1 MPLSAYAGD
10 HGLGRGGMRDSGG
23 NDCGDESA
31 MLRRIPPQK
40 MEVPRAL
47 PVGLHFTERGEG
59 MRRSAFFLHLG
70 WLVIIVIA
78 MPSLFLFLSLPP
90 AHGINFYKWVDKNG
104 AVNFSDD
111 PEKVPPQYRDQV
123 EREVGEDTSSAE
135 PPTTVQS
142 PSQGSEEVR
151 AARKDIHGMGETWWR
166 DKARPW
172 NQQLKDATANLEAVN
187 NKIVERTKTV
197 TQKYS
202 SPTQVNLYNAGLE
215 TLKGER
221 AKYQAQVDEAK
232 EMLRKLAKEAED
244 AKADPDWLK

>member
-1 MPLSAYAGD
+1 MKNINVSLY
-10 HGLGRGGMRDSGG
+10 
-23 NDCGDESA
+23 
-31 MLRRIPPQK
+31 
-40 MEVPRAL
+40 
-47 PVGLHFTERGEG
+47 FTEGGEG
-59 MRRSAFFLHLG
+59 MRRLTFFPHLE
-70 WLVIIVIA
+70 WLMIIVIA
-78 MPSLFLFLSLPP
+78 MPSLFLFLLLPP
-90 AHGINFYKWVDKNG
+90 VHGITLYKWVDKDG
-104 AVNFSDD
+104 VPNFTDD
-111 PEKVPPQYRDQV
+111 PENIPPQYRDQM
-123 EREVGEDTSSAE
+123 EKEVEDTSSAE
-135 PPTTVQS
+135 PPASAQS
-142 PSQGSEEVR
+142 PSQGSEKVR
-151 AARKDIHGMGETWWR
+151 KTRKDINGKGETWWR
-166 DKARPW
+166 EQARLW